1 MLCRCLILLNSSH
14 LAKVIIVSD
23 GLQSRLERLEVLYSE
38 QDYTIQSLNN
48 MIAQQD
54 REIAQ
59 LSLHIEQIRIRLQ
72 ALASENSADI
82 DTGFE
87 QPPHY

>member
-1 MLCRCLILLNSSH
+1 M
-14 LAKVIIVSD
+14 SD
-23 GLQSRLERLEVLYSE
+23 RLQSRLERLEVLYSE

-59 LSLHIEQIRIRLQ
+59 LNLHIEQFRLRLQ
-72 ALASENSADI
+72 ALTSEHPADI

>member
-1 MLCRCLILLNSSH
+1 
-14 LAKVIIVSD
+14 VSD
-23 GLQSRLERLEVLYSE
+23 SLQSRLDKLEALYSE

-59 LSLHIEQIRIRLQ
+59 LNLHIEQIRIRLQ
-72 ALASENSADI
+72 ALTSEHSADI

-87 QPPHY
+87 PPPHY

>member
-1 MLCRCLILLNSSH
+1 
-14 LAKVIIVSD
+14 
-23 GLQSRLERLEVLYSE
+23 
-38 QDYTIQSLNN
+38 

-59 LSLHIEQIRIRLQ
+59 LNLHIEQIRIRLQ
-72 ALASENSADI
+72 ALTSEHSADI

-87 QPPHY
+87 PPPHY

>member
-1 MLCRCLILLNSSH
+1 MSY
-14 LAKVIIVSD
+14 K
-23 GLQSRLERLEVLYSE
+23 LQSRLERLEVLYSE

-54 REIAQ
+54 REISQ
-59 LSLHIEQIRIRLQ
+59 LHLSIEQLRHRLQ
-72 ALASENSADI
+72 TLTSELPDNI
-82 DTGFE
+82 DPGFE

>member
-1 MLCRCLILLNSSH
+1 
-14 LAKVIIVSD
+14 VSD
-23 GLQSRLERLEVLYSE
+23 RLKSRLERLETLYSE

-54 REIAQ
+54 REISQ
-59 LSLHIEQIRIRLQ
+59 LNLSIEQLRLRLQ
-72 ALASENSADI
+72 ALTSELSDDI
-82 DTGFE
+82 DPGFE